1 MKKKLVKI
9 VFTAEIIFTIF
20 FVFGA
25 FSWKFLGPDNKIE
38 EICEDIIED
47 QTGIDID
54 ISIGTPEN

>member
-9 VFTAEIIFTIF
+9 AFTAAIIFTIF

-25 FSWKFLGPDNKIE
+25 FSWKFFGPDNPIE

-54 ISIGTPEN
+54 ISIGSPEQ